1 MENKTTILTERFFTG
16 LFPSILYD
24 DADDYVLTRFIVEQA
39 DLVHGLVTAYF
50 GRMET
55 ESTCEVSDFYVDG
68 TLVDGIVILR
78 VQLREKCAT
87 TIKRAYLVFQMD
99 ENEKARNKRYYVTV
113 SGAKGQA
120 YCRCIEKNGF
130 YKELGQTFDLDEE
143 ANLILKE
150 FRISNIL
157 IFDVLEA
164 CDHHRLVH
172 IN

>member
-1 MENKTTILTERFFTG
+1 MNNKATILTERFFTG

-78 VQLREKCAT
+78 VQLHKKYAA

-99 ENEKARNKRYYVTV
+99 ANEKAKNKRYYVTV
-113 SGAKGQA
+113 AGAKGQS
-120 YCRCIEKNGF
+120 YCRCIEESDFCKCM
-130 YKELGQTFDLDEE
+130 GQTFDLDAE
-143 ANLILKE
+143 ADLILNEYASKYKLQ
-150 FRISNIL
+150 FVS
-157 IFDVLEA
+157 
-164 CDHHRLVH
+164 
-172 IN
+172 